1 MSVGEI
7 CARGVA
13 QEYIPSRRIMDSAN
27 LALRAK
33 PHGSTTS
40 LQMDS
45 LGTPT
50 AVQHDETTLS
60 TSRELATP
68 SSGEDDAELCGLLA
82 KSREDPM
89 LSK

>member
-7 CARGVA
+7 CARGIA

-60 TSRELATP
+60 TVREVLEVMYRELKIRSQITCENP
-68 SSGEDDAELCGLLA
+68 
-82 KSREDPM
+82 P
-89 LSK
+89 